1 MKVRNVAMM
10 FLTVLFVVSTA
21 LYAEPEP
28 EDKRPYIGVLLDEAP
43 LPDLL
48 VKHLGLS
55 PGQGIRIANVHRGG
69 PADEAGLERDDII
82 IGLEGEDVT
91 DLDEFIENVR
101 ALDVG
106 TEVSLEV
113 IHLGERK
120 TAKLKL
126 EVFEGE
132 FDWKYPQEPEIVQSW
147 HPGRIF
153 RLKPGDATWMEIPF
167 RGLPG
172 KLEINLKGLAK
183 EGLPSFLKE
192 VYLYHY
198 SDGDKTYTITV
209 EGNPND
215 KDTEISVRVGEKEHE
230 TTIKEM
236 DKLPKEYQAAA
247 EEALEHARKSSR
259 KGKTEQRLRIQRF
272 FEPSPPTPQFDPGQ
286 EMFDRIEKQM
296 RKLQERLEALEKRHG
311 ETFDRFSDESDK
323 EKSEKQEEPVRQENK
338 DSQKI

>member
-1 MKVRNVAMM
+1 MKVKNVNTI
-10 FLTVLFVVSTA
+10 FLTVLLVVSTA
-21 LYAEPEP
+21 LYAKPET

-48 VKHLGLS
+48 ARHLRLS
-55 PGQGIRIANVHRGG
+55 PGQGIRIGNVHRGG

-91 DLDEFIENVR
+91 DLQEFIEDVR
-101 ALDVG
+101 AFNVG

-113 IHLGERK
+113 IHLGKRK
-120 TAKLKL
+120 PAKLRL

-132 FDWKYPQEPEIVQSW
+132 FDWKYPPEPEIVQRW
-147 HPGRIF
+147 QPGKIF
-153 RLKPGDATWMEIPF
+153 RLKPGDVKWMEVPF

-172 KLEINLKGLAK
+172 KLELKMKGLF
-183 EGLPSFLKE
+183 EDGFPSFLKE

-215 KDTEISVRVGEKEHE
+215 EDTKISVRVGKKEYG
-230 TTIKEM
+230 TTVKKI
-236 DKLPKEYQAAA
+236 DKLPKEYRAAA
-247 EEALEHARKSSR
+247 EEALEHARKSS
-259 KGKTEQRLRIQRF
+259 KQSKAEQRLPMKF
-272 FEPSPPTPQFDPGQ
+272 YEPSPPTPSFGPGD

-311 ETFDRFSDESDK
+311 ETFDRFSEGSDK
-323 EKSEKQEEPVRQENK
+323 EESEEQEEPVRQEEK